1 MDYSRY
7 KLFINNGR
15 YYKIPFIEIP
25 YNNSDIYD
33 VYKVGK
39 SRLDLIS

>member
-15 YYKIPFIEIP
+15 YYKITFIEIP
-25 YNNSDIYD
+25 YNKRDIYY
-33 VYKVGK
+33 VYKIEK
-39 SRLDLIS
+39 SR